1 MADANE
7 LGRICFNAVMSG
19 MGRTAIWEKQS
30 ERDRQVWTSAA
41 AEVQKAAKEEK

>member
-7 LGRICFNAVMSG
+7 LGRICFNAVMGG

-30 ERDRQVWTSAA
+30 ERDRQVWTNAA
-41 AEVQKAAKEEK
+41 SEVVKAAPQK